1 MPTDLSPL
9 FYSYKWVEDKLFCI
23 KLYMRY
29 LLLFMKGFLL
39 DVVNL
44 NFVYEPELV
53 ELNKQD
59 LFYRYIFCQIKDNFS
74 RPLQSEPG
82 TTIRVQKRRLVRH
95 NATFDFLVDSVF
107 VDCINLGSYNYLGM
121 GGFSEKR
128 SPSVQ
133 IVIENYGIF
142 DIAAEEEAGG
152 EETLQGSLEAEM
164 CKFLGKEACMLFGM
178 GFAGNA
184 SLIPCIVNNAGI
196 HDPEIL
202 VFSDEFNHSSLVE
215 GIRLSNVT
223 VRTFPHN
230 DMESLASL
238 LQKAVHE
245 KLWKEIFVFVEGLY
259 SMEGTFCNLADLVS
273 LKKKFNFRIYLD
285 EAHSIGAVG
294 ESGRG
299 VTEHFDIDRSE
310 IDFMYGTFTKSFGSS
325 GGYFCSDSKVVGSL
339 KKNSTLSTFANSYS
353 SPACKQCLMCIR
365 ELAEGSEKP
374 RILKE
379 KSNFFRENLKI
390 IGFDVLGDGDSPI
403 IPVLIQDL
411 IKLVRFSRVC
421 LKEGLAVVIVG
432 NPAVPL
438 LQSRARFCISSKHSD
453 QQLLLSLD
461 KLNKIFIDL
470 GLKNAN
476 RDVMFRGA
484 ASSRTKRTTLS
495 PKRGDESTYTPLGDI
510 SDTTLE
516 QLKKI
521 SLPVYNTDTTFLSK
535 RGGKVHSVDLSNPSV
550 LNLCKDPR
558 VRARCAETVKRYGVG
573 SCGPRG
579 FYGTNELHLLVEKKI
594 ASIINMERAIIYS
607 MSIVTASSVIP
618 SACKKDSILLYD
630 DGLNDSILNGV
641 FLSRCDKVKVDHNS
655 VKSLE
660 DALFFCK
667 SEKNEGKKVFYLC
680 EGVYFNDASLCPLDK
695 VVDLQKEYV
704 FEIIMDDSCGF
715 GVLGETGLGTPQH
728 FGVLHRELFLY
739 IFSAETTFGGVGGF
753 CAGSEA
759 SVIKQELNGTGY
771 CFSASPPSYI
781 CSAILTA
788 IDIYHDIS
796 TPLQFLKRKIECVS
810 ELVAAMEFN
819 EFSILR
825 SDASPFFAIHSKKR
839 DPLEKEAHIANVQK
853 RISEK
858 LGYFVKASRSKG
870 VWFLRVFVNV
880 ETEIEVYEKF
890 FLSLEA

>member
-1 MPTDLSPL
+1 MPTYVSPL
-9 FYSYKWVEDKLFCI
+9 FYSYKWAEDKLFCI

-29 LLLFMKGFLL
+29 LLLFIKGVVL
-39 DVVNL
+39 DIVNL

-53 ELNKQD
+53 ELNKED
-59 LFYRYIFCQIKDNFS
+59 LFYRYIYCQIKDNFS

-95 NATFDFLVDSVF
+95 NATFDFLVDSDF
-107 VDCINLGSYNYLGM
+107 VDCTNLGSYNYLGM
-121 GGFSEKR
+121 AGFSETR

-133 IVIENYGIF
+133 RVIENYGSF
-142 DIAAEEEAGG
+142 DIAEEEDAGG
-152 EETLQGSLEAEM
+152 EETLQRSLEAEM
-164 CKFLGKEACMLFGM
+164 CKFLEKEACMLFGM

-184 SLIPCIVNNAGI
+184 SLIPCLVNNAGI
-196 HDPEIL
+196 HDPDIL

-223 VRTFPHN
+223 VRTFAHN

-259 SMEGTFCNLADLVS
+259 SMEGTFCKLADLVS
-273 LKKKFNFRIYLD
+273 IKKKFNFRIYLD

-299 VTEHFDIDRSE
+299 ITEQFGVDRSE

-325 GGYFCSDSKVVGSL
+325 GGYFCSDAKVVRFL
-339 KKNSTLSTFANSYS
+339 KKNSTLSTFSNSYS

-374 RILKE
+374 SILRE

-390 IGFDVLGDGDSPI
+390 IGFDVLGDEDSPI

-453 QQLLLSLD
+453 QQLLFSLD

-470 GLKNAN
+470 GLKSAN
-476 RDVMFRGA
+476 RDIIFRGV
-484 ASSRTKRTTLS
+484 ASSRTTHS
-495 PKRGDESTYTPLGDI
+495 SKRGDKSTYTPL
-510 SDTTLE
+510 SDTTL
-516 QLKKI
+516 QHLRKI
-521 SLPVYNTDTTFLSK
+521 SLSVYDTDTTFLVK
-535 RGGKVHSVDLSNPSV
+535 RGCKFHSVDLSNPSV

-558 VRARCAETVKRYGVG
+558 VRERCSETVKRYGVG

-680 EGVYFNDASLCPLDK
+680 EGVYFNDASLCPLDE
-695 VVDLQKEYV
+695 VVELQKEYI

-728 FGVLHRELFLY
+728 FGIFHRELFLY

-781 CSAILTA
+781 CSGILTA
-788 IDIYHDIS
+788 IDIYHNIA

-819 EFSILR
+819 DLSILR
-825 SDASPFFAIHSKKR
+825 SDASPFFAIHSKKT
-839 DPLEKEAHIANVQK
+839 DPLEKEAHIADVQK

-858 LGYFVKASRSKG
+858 LGYFVKASRSQNG
-870 VWFLRVFVNV
+870 WFIRVFVNL

-890 FLSLEA
+890 FISLSEA